1 LQSPALVRATHVRG
15 DDGAR
20 GGARRR
26 AAACGGVRGGARRR
40 AAARVAE
47 NSFGKLQKLFD

>member
-1 LQSPALVRATHVRG
+1 VRATHVRG

-26 AAACGGVRGGARRR
+26 AAARGGVRGGARRR